1 MMNVGVSGSVRL
13 EWTDKPVRPE
23 RFVPP
28 ATLSEDLCGGGR
40 WRPDGLSRG
49 CVTSPA
55 LENMRVHVARTSEKV
70 ATVDAHTLP
79 SYMVIIYIGCMDT
92 GIRPS
97 DATGFGRDE
106 HNVLKN

>member
-1 MMNVGVSGSVRL
+1 M
-13 EWTDKPVRPE
+13 
-23 RFVPP
+23 
-28 ATLSEDLCGGGR
+28 
-40 WRPDGLSRG
+40 
-49 CVTSPA
+49 TSPA

-106 HNVLKN
+106 HNVLKNWGKHEVTNRECEEAFYFGFVRLGLTHLCA